1 MIYKGNLNSLFIKDF
16 QVTDKGVNVSL
27 ESVVV
32 KRDVLFY
39 KNFIGKMICFEYD
52 THLPT
57 YYEAEEFV
65 KGSVKEDG
73 TGSSCLYADYDSIHM
88 FPEEKRSIKELKKEF
103 KLQRKGRTNR

>member
-16 QVTDKGVNVSL
+16 QLTENGVNVAL
-27 ESVVV
+27 ESSVV

-52 THLPT
+52 THLPS
-57 YYEAEEFV
+57 YYEAEAFV

-73 TGSSCLYADYDSIHM
+73 TGSSCLYADYDSIKP
-88 FPEEKRSIKELKKEF
+88 FPGETRSVKELKKEF
-103 KLQRKGRTNR
+103 KMQRKGRTNR